1 MRAAPSLLELQRGFA
16 GAMLGQGD
24 AAAAWIEGAGL
35 EPTAR
40 LRVYRHAI
48 AGTLH
53 AALRDTYPTVLALVG
68 DAFFEELAERYRL
81 EHPSTSGNLQH
92 FGAAMP
98 DYIEGMP
105 SLQALPYLPDMARL
119 EWLRQETAL
128 AAEQPPLAAAALTH
142 WATCEPADVRMAFHP
157 SMHLM
162 ASSYAALTL
171 WRWCQAPQGLAPNPQ
186 AGAEHVLLWRD
197 GGEVAMATIDP
208 ATFRCIDALA
218 EGCDLASAYLAATDV
233 DPRFDVQACL
243 QDLLAHH
250 LIVSPF

>member
-1 MRAAPSLLELQRGFA
+1 MRAAPSLLELQQGFA
-16 GAMLGQGD
+16 GAMLGHGD

-35 EPTAR
+35 DPVAR
-40 LRVYRHAI
+40 LRVYRHAL
-48 AGTLH
+48 AGTLQ
-53 AALRDTYPTVLALVG
+53 AALRDTYPVVLALVG
-68 DAFFEELAERYRL
+68 EAFFEELAERYRL

-98 DYIEGMP
+98 DFIEGMP
-105 SLQALPYLPDMARL
+105 SLQALTYLPDMARL

-128 AAEQPPLAAAALTH
+128 AAEQPALDATALAH
-142 WATCEPADVRMAFHP
+142 WTTCEPADVRMAFHP

-162 ASSYAALTL
+162 ASSYAVLTL
-171 WRWCQAPQGLAPNPQ
+171 WRWCQTPQGVAPHPQ
-186 AGAEHVLLWRD
+186 AGAERVLLWRD

-218 EGCDLASAYLAATDV
+218 EGCDLGSAYLAAIDV
-233 DPRFDVQACL
+233 DPCFDVQACL
-243 QDLLAHH
+243 QDLLAYQ

>member
-128 AAEQPPLAAAALTH
+128 AAAALTH